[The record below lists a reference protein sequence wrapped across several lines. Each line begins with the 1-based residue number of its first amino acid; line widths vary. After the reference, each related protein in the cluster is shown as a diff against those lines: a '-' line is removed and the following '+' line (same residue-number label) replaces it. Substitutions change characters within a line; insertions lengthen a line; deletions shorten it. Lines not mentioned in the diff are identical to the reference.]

1 MTNIQRIKTITEFH
15 RARGLTPP
23 EHPLISVVNYADVH
37 LTATQLNKNWVFDFY
52 LIALKRNMGGKIKYG
67 QQAYDFD
74 EGILFFI
81 APGQVFSLTREGEE
95 SPERSGWMLLVH
107 PDFIWN
113 TALSKTIK
121 NFEFFGYTI
130 HEALFVSKKEEQL
143 LGRIIQDIRQEY
155 QANIDKYSQHI
166 IISQIETLLIYS
178 ERFYNRQFLTRKKAG
193 HQLLEKME
201 ELLNRYFNEGDF
213 IKNGLPTVTHLA
225 EQLQVSPKY
234 LSSLLK
240 VLTGLNAQQ
249 HIHEKLIEKAKERL
263 STTGL
268 SVSEIAYELGFE
280 HPQSFSKFFKL
291 KTHVSPLAFR
301 RSFQGS

>member
-1 MTNIQRIKTITEFH
+1 MTNIQRVKTITEFH
-15 RARGLTPP
+15 RTRGLTAP

-37 LTATQLNKNWVFDFY
+37 LTSEQLNRNWVFDFY
-52 LIALKRNMGGKIKYG
+52 LIALKRNMGGSIRYG

-74 EGILFFI
+74 EGIMFFI
-81 APGQVFSLTREGEE
+81 APGQVFSLARDVDATV
-95 SPERSGWMLLVH
+95 ERSGWMLLVH

-113 TALSKTIK
+113 TSLSKTIK
-121 NFEFFGYTI
+121 NYEYFGYTI

-143 LGRIIQDIRQEY
+143 LGRIIQEIRQEY

-193 HQLLEKME
+193 HKLLEKME
-201 ELLNRYFNEGDF
+201 DLLTAYFNEEDF
-213 IKNGLPTVTHLA
+213 IKKGVPTVGYLADHLH
-225 EQLQVSPKY
+225 VSSKY

-240 VLTGLNAQQ
+240 ALTGLSAQQ

-263 STTGL
+263 STTDH

-301 RSFQGS
+301 RSFQGN